1 MKNHASF
8 RHTLCDSWD
17 LVCDLPLFKSAA
29 SGKDSDRNSGYLCNP
44 LYLLPLWAAVGAIAA
59 GIFGRFTAW
68 LLPAN
73 GAALVF
79 AAVLFAAC
87 EMRTSFRGM
96 ALSISFLEKLL
107 YGRKFAECRMLRQ
120 SDLREITGLVPLLL
134 AAAFAGLRFF
144 ALYWA
149 AKSGNYG
156 IVGAAWLIAIGAEG
170 FSAGEPAAVNMP
182 HFCYQAKNEYIVMA
196 AGFFLL
202 FNLIYLPLATL
213 IAAGA
218 SALLV
223 MVLMNMFLRSDGR
236 IDSNDMTMTGYLSEL
251 AVLFF
256 YAILIG

>member
-1 MKNHASF
+1 MCSFSHALVRTLFSVGTTSWNAVRYRRHISF
-8 RHTLCDSWD
+8 RTI
-17 LVCDLPLFKSAA
+17 LP
-29 SGKDSDRNSGYLCNP
+29 
-44 LYLLPLWAAVGAIAA
+44 
-59 GIFGRFTAW
+59 
-68 LLPAN
+68 
-73 GAALVF
+73 
-79 AAVLFAAC
+79 
-87 EMRTSFRGM
+87 
-96 ALSISFLEKLL
+96 
-107 YGRKFAECRMLRQ
+107 
-120 SDLREITGLVPLLL
+120 LL